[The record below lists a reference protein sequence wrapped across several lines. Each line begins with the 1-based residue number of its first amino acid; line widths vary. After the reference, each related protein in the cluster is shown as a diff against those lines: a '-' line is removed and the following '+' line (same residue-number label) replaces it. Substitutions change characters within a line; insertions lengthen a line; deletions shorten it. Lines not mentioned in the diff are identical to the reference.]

1 SDALLPFSE
10 HDNIFVTMST
20 AQTLT
25 FHHGSANY
33 VAITNVGGLRNS
45 VQYTSIVGLAAN
57 QTLNSLQ
64 QPTQN
69 FACKTDPDVPAN
81 STTLRCAYGSKMEA
95 VNSATTGAMQLT
107 NLFTV
112 LSTITIIAGV
122 VLIINMFIMLAEE
135 RKSEM
140 GMARAVGMKR
150 SQLTKLFLFE
160 GTLYAAGASLVGIL
174 VGIGIAYG
182 ILYAFGS
189 IISGFFPV
197 SLAQVLDS
205 FTFTPVSLFTAFT
218 EGLFI
223 TYLTILLTSWRVSKL
238 NII

>member
-1 SDALLPFSE
+1 
-10 HDNIFVTMST
+10 
-20 AQTLT
+20 
-25 FHHGSANY
+25 
-33 VAITNVGGLRNS
+33 
-45 VQYTSIVGLAAN
+45 
-57 QTLNSLQ
+57 
-64 QPTQN
+64 
-69 FACKTDPDVPAN
+69 
-81 STTLRCAYGSKMEA
+81 
-95 VNSATTGAMQLT
+95 
-107 NLFTV
+107 
-112 LSTITIIAGV
+112 STITIIAGV

-160 GTLYAAGASLVGIL
+160 GILYAAGASLVGIF

-205 FTFTPVSLFTAFT
+205 FTFTSSSLFTAFT

-223 TYLTILLTSWRVSKL
+223 TYLTIIISYLLVSKL
-238 NII
+238 TILRTIRAFIDPSR